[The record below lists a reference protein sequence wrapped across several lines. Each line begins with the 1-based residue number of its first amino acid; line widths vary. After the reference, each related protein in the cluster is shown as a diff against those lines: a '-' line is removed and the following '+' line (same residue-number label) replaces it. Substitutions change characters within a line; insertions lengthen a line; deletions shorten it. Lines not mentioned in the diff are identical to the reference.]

1 MGRPTPDSRDLGSTK
16 KKVNLALR
24 SPGQELRIYINKDLP
39 NVEAY
44 LQTYKGKAVVPRAAD
59 GRLPLF
65 TIWAKDI
72 FRRAIDKV
80 GKTETTN
87 LRAALETASR
97 RHIARNQV
105 EIDDEVVQHLF
116 LHQRNLSLT
125 RYMSEGAEKMC
136 QFLWDLVDPED
147 GDVI

>member
-1 MGRPTPDSRDLGSTK
+1 M
-16 KKVNLALR
+16 
-24 SPGQELRIYINKDLP
+24 
-39 NVEAY
+39 
-44 LQTYKGKAVVPRAAD
+44 
-59 GRLPLF
+59 
-65 TIWAKDI
+65 
-72 FRRAIDKV
+72 

-105 EIDDEVVQHLF
+105 EIDDEVAQHLF

-136 QFLWDLVDPED
+136 QVLWDLVDPED